1 MSFIFG
7 EQGFHGDAEGFCNVV
22 DFLVCCAPYLPF
34 QLGIA
39 GGIDVQA
46 ICLQSG
52 NEILLLDISFFS
64 QQIDLF
70 ADHIAA
76 AVILLSC
83 LHHTTA
89 NFFFGIV
96 ASYDVDILPIWNYDN
111 SISEFYGG
119 NDMTDYKAMYL
130 VMFQAAERA
139 RRLMA
144 EEEFTRDHAHKA
156 ALILE
161 LAQLKCEQI
170 YMGGLED

>member
-7 EQGFHGDAEGFCNVV
+7 EQGFHGDTEGFCNVV

-39 GGIDVQA
+39 GGIDVQT

-96 ASYDVDILPIWNYDN
+96 ASYDVDILPKRNFM
-111 SISEFYGG
+111 EE
-119 NDMTDYKAMYL
+119 MT
-130 VMFQAAERA
+130 
-139 RRLMA
+139 
-144 EEEFTRDHAHKA
+144 
-156 ALILE
+156 
-161 LAQLKCEQI
+161 
-170 YMGGLED
+170 